1 MDVPSLKLLGN
12 ELTSTSGSTMFS
24 SLEKPLPKEN
34 LKELA
39 KLKLKEALIES
50 KLALEY
56 LEKGIVRNAA
66 GKAFQAWKAL
76 ISALIASNFNKLS
89 KDLDEEQRKWLREK
103 GILALT
109 TKLKYLSQM
118 LEEKTGLN
126 GISFGTDK
134 ALDLHDYQYNG
145 PDPDLVY
152 SKYAD
157 PEEAKEDVKLLI
169 KALLE
174 YIERYKDLLDE
185 EGAKVLEE
193 VEGSLES

>member
-1 MDVPSLKLLGN
+1 MVLLLKFLSFS
-12 ELTSTSGSTMFS
+12 STEICRDEALYS

-39 KLKLKEALIES
+39 KLKLKEALVES
-50 KLALEY
+50 KLSLEY

-76 ISALIASNFNKLS
+76 ISALIALNFNELS
-89 KDLDEEQRKWLREK
+89 KDSDEEQRKWLKEK
-103 GILALT
+103 GILALS

-118 LEEKTGLN
+118 LEEKTSLKGL
-126 GISFGTDK
+126 SAWTDK

-185 EGAKVLEE
+185 ESMRVMDEVKQKLE
-193 VEGSLES
+193 G

>member
-76 ISALIASNFNKLS
+76 ISALIASNFEKLS

-103 GILALT
+103 GILALS